1 MRINPHEIIP
11 VTIGDKGLARYRQD
25 ILGIPSFHATFN
37 GQGSNE
43 LSQYPGYPRGVK
55 YAMKPQNRFQMW
67 LREEMGEDEKV
78 NGHYTRRFSDRLV
91 EATTTVPLEPGADHN
106 DLPQELQPRFR
117 KGTKQKRSFFGRL
130 ALDGHFVCTLTQLT
144 PGTKNAKPLHPNARR
159 PTLASRILIHTDGL
173 SSNNE
178 W

>member
-91 EATTTVPLEPGADHN
+91 EACVFFDFFLASESMKWDRTTTVPLEPGADHN
-106 DLPQELQPRFR
+106 GD
-117 KGTKQKRSFFGRL
+117 S
-130 ALDGHFVCTLTQLT
+130 
-144 PGTKNAKPLHPNARR
+144 
-159 PTLASRILIHTDGL
+159 
-173 SSNNE
+173 
-178 W
+178 

>member
-43 LSQYPGYPRGVK
+43 LSQYPGYPGGVK

-91 EATTTVPLEPGADHN
+91 EACVFFDFFWHL
-106 DLPQELQPRFR
+106 
-117 KGTKQKRSFFGRL
+117 KQ
-130 ALDGHFVCTLTQLT
+130 
-144 PGTKNAKPLHPNARR
+144 
-159 PTLASRILIHTDGL
+159 
-173 SSNNE
+173 
-178 W
+178 